1 MAKTPTKNYG
11 MAPWQLT
18 KGAISNFVAVT
29 DFNRK
34 NAIAMG
40 RIYYFIEKLGSA
52 YMYRGSGLIRPR
64 LTKGWHYWPHMPWS
78 IVPKDVQN
86 KTHWR
91 VFYDADEDYVKWK
104 DDFDVIIT
112 KGINE
117 KTLYICPSDP
127 ILTFYIE

>member
-1 MAKTPTKNYG
+1 MAKTTKNYG

-18 KGAISNFVAVT
+18 KGAIDNFVAVT

-34 NAIAMG
+34 NAITLG
-40 RIYYFIEKLGSA
+40 RIYYFIESLGSSHI
-52 YMYRGSGLIRPR
+52 YRGSGLIRPR
-64 LTKGWHYWPHMPWS
+64 LTKGWHHWPHLPWS
-78 IVPKDVQN
+78 MVPKDVQN

-91 VFYDADEDYVKWK
+91 VFYDTDEDYVKWK
-104 DDFDVIIT
+104 DDFDAIIT